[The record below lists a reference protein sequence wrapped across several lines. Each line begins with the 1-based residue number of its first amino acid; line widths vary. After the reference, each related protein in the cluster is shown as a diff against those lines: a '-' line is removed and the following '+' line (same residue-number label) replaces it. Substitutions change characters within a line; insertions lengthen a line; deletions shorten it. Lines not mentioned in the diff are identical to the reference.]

1 MAQWDDILR
10 ATLKAAGKA
19 ADEIEEIVGKIAKQ
33 VDTPAPKP
41 ATARTGEVSAA
52 ELARMSKAERS
63 AYNASKNVA
72 DKASAE
78 AGQKLSRAETKLAN
92 VKETEDII
100 DKTMS
105 ETMKTQFGQAGLA
118 TQMNKMYGAGFDV
131 SENAILK
138 RVEAEV
144 YKAVSEAKDA
154 GSPLSRDQVKELIST
169 KTKEVT
175 EQMTKAAEGSQKAT
189 ATRIKN
195 IKELT
200 PEEARMSGVKTALV
214 TQAAKAEKA
223 GDSES
228 FLDKLTRMAKDENLL
243 PIMDKEGKQVTE
255 EIIIEG
261 KKMTV
266 PKWETRAEK
275 SLRLEKESTKA
286 FSAKEQGL
294 KPVLDDD
301 GKQVFEQVTID
312 GKEFTVPKYTTAD
325 GKPYVHKKVPAGA
338 DVNPKD
344 AAAKAASGKE
354 TESSSKLRA
363 AQEEG
368 VIREAREAAEKSNSP
383 AAKEALAKI
392 TKEYERG
399 VTTKEEYL
407 AFLKGVPKIT
417 GKSVTKAQIEANE
430 YNIKAQGIRSGQER
444 AVLDAKLEDK
454 FGKGYTTRSGEGGA
468 TEYVRADAPKSEL
481 KGRKWVRD
489 ASGKLVLVKK

>member
-41 ATARTGEVSAA
+41 ATAGTGEVSAA
-52 ELARMSKAERS
+52 ELAKMSKAERA

-72 DKASAE
+72 DKASSE
-78 AGQKLSRAETKLAN
+78 AGQKLSRADKKLAN
-92 VKETEDII
+92 VRETEDII

-105 ETMKTQFGQAGLA
+105 ETMKTQFGEKGLA
-118 TQMNKMYGAGFDV
+118 TQINKMYGAGFDV
-131 SENAILK
+131 NENAILK

-144 YKAVSEAKDA
+144 YKAVAEAKDA

-175 EQMTKAAEGSQKAT
+175 EQMTKAAEGSKKAT
-189 ATRIKN
+189 ETRIKN
-195 IKELT
+195 IKELS
-200 PEEARMSGVKTALV
+200 PEEARMSGVKTSLV
-214 TQAAKAEKA
+214 TQAAKAENA

-228 FLDKLTRMAKDENLL
+228 FLAKLTRMAKDENLL
-243 PIMDKEGKQVTE
+243 PIMDDEGKQVTE

-261 KKMTV
+261 EKMTV
-266 PKWETRAEK
+266 PKWETRAERN
-275 SLRLEKESTKA
+275 LRITKEKEFKA
-286 FSAKEQGL
+286 KDVQEDGDGTPPKPAK
-294 KPVLDDD
+294 
-301 GKQVFEQVTID
+301 TID
-312 GKEFTVPKYTTAD
+312 EKLNE
-325 GKPYVHKKVPAGA
+325 
-338 DVNPKD
+338 
-344 AAAKAASGKE
+344 AATKQSE
-354 TESSSKLRA
+354 VTESGAKLRA

-383 AAKEALAKI
+383 AAKEALARI

-407 AFLKGVPKIT
+407 AFLKGIPKIT
-417 GKSVTKAQIEANE
+417 GKAVTKAEIEANE
-430 YNIKAQGIRSGQER
+430 YNIKAQALRSGQMKAAQE
-444 AVLDAKLEDK
+444 VKLEDK
-454 FGKGYTTRSGEGGA
+454 FGKGYTTKAGESGS
-468 TEYVRADAPKSEL
+468 TVFVPADVPKSEL

-489 ASGKLVLVKK
+489 ASGKLVLAKK

>member
-1 MAQWDDILR
+1 
-10 ATLKAAGKA
+10 
-19 ADEIEEIVGKIAKQ
+19 
-33 VDTPAPKP
+33 
-41 ATARTGEVSAA
+41 
-52 ELARMSKAERS
+52 MSKAERS

-118 TQMNKMYGAGFDV
+118 TQINKMYGAGFDV

-175 EQMTKAAEGSQKAT
+175 EQMTKAAEGSEKAT

-195 IKELT
+195 IKELS

-228 FLDKLTRMAKDENLL
+228 FLAKLTRMAKDENLL

-255 EIIIEG
+255 ELIVDG

-266 PKWETRAEK
+266 PKWETRAERN
-275 SLRLEKESTKA
+275 LRITKEKEFKA
-286 FSAKEQGL
+286 KDVQEAGDGTPPKPAKTVNEKL
-294 KPVLDDD
+294 NEAAV
-301 GKQVFEQVTID
+301 KQSEV
-312 GKEFTVPKYTTAD
+312 
-325 GKPYVHKKVPAGA
+325 
-338 DVNPKD
+338 
-344 AAAKAASGKE
+344 
-354 TESSSKLRA
+354 TESGAKLRA

-368 VIREAREAAEKSNSP
+368 VIRAAKEAAERSNSP
-383 AAKEALAKI
+383 AAKDALARI

-399 VTTKEEYL
+399 AKTKEEYL
-407 AFLKGVPKIT
+407 AYLKGIPKIT
-417 GKSVTKAQIEANE
+417 GDVVTDA
-430 YNIKAQGIRSGQER
+430 
-444 AVLDAKLEDK
+444 DMAKLEEASK
-454 FGKGYTTRSGEGGA
+454 AAKAAQAQRKAEQVAELEKKYGKGYTTEPGESG
-468 TEYVRADAPKSEL
+468 TIVYKPADVPKSEL